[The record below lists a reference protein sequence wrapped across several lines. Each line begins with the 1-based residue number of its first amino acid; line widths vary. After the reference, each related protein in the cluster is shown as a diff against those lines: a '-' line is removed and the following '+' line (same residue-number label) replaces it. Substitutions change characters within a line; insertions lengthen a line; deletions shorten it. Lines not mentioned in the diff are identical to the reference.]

1 MRWSATRPLLET
13 EMSSYIN
20 PIDYLTFPS
29 GRTVRDARKE
39 AKRRQKETGEPYT
52 TCLNNVASQHGMNA
66 SWDSSMTL
74 LLDNAIEDAM
84 QPRAPM
90 TVDELWKVAKRNPRI
105 TQYGIGMWRDFEIL
119 RPWISFQDQL
129 REERDTIYE
138 LLPQVNNALAFINHL
153 IPQKAINDERLAT
166 SYEFK
171 HIIEIM
177 LRALDVYCY
186 IPHGAFIIAALHK
199 GFLPKECGPGSLSL
213 YFNISPDSPILK
225 WDGNPDVDF
234 ARTLKRDIIRL
245 NPTSK
250 F

>member
-1 MRWSATRPLLET
+1 
-13 EMSSYIN
+13 MSSYIT

-29 GRTVRDARKE
+29 GRTVRDARKD

-52 TCLNNVASQHGMNA
+52 TCLNHVASQHGMKA
-66 SWDSSMTL
+66 SWDSSMAL
-74 LLDNAIEDAM
+74 LLENAIEDAK

-90 TVDELWKVAKRNPRI
+90 TVDELWRVAKRNPRI
-105 TQYGIGMWRDFEIL
+105 TQYGIGMWRDFETI
-119 RPWISFQDQL
+119 RPWISFEDQL

-138 LLPQVNNALAFINHL
+138 LLPEANNALAFVNHL
-153 IPQKAINDERLAT
+153 IPQKAINDDRLAT
-166 SYEFK
+166 SYELK

-199 GFLPKECGPGSLSL
+199 GFLPKECQPGSLSL

-225 WDGNPDVDF
+225 WDGNPDADF
-234 ARTLKRDIIRL
+234 AQILKRDIIRL